1 MKKRQFQSGLV
12 LYGIL
17 MLIIAGFMF
26 SCNGGG
32 SGSDDPEIPAV
43 VGANITDEDP
53 GTDGIQ
59 YTFWYIGSSFDI
71 QLELDS
77 SVTAPETV
85 IFRSSTPLPGYLSL
99 DSNSG
104 IITVTPDN
112 SEHSDTVEF
121 WSEGV
126 TSGDDTSGQALRIDF
141 TASSS

>member
-1 MKKRQFQSGLV
+1 MKKRRFHSGLI

-17 MLIIAGFMF
+17 MLIIAGFMV

-32 SGSDDPEIPAV
+32 SGSDDIEIPAV
-43 VGANITDEDP
+43 VGANITDEDL

-59 YTFWYIGSSFDI
+59 YTFFYIGSSFNI

-77 SVTAPETV
+77 NVTALET
-85 IFRSSTPLPGYLSL
+85 ILFRSLTPLPGYLSL
-99 DSNSG
+99 DSNTG

-121 WSEGV
+121 WSEGA
-126 TSGDDTSGQALRIDF
+126 TSGDDTSAQSLRIDF